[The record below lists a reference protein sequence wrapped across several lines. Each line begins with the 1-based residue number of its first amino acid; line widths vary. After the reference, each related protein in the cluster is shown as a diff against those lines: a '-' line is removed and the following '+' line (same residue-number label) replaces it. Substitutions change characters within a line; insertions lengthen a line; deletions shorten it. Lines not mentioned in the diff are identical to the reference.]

1 MSKMGYLT
9 TRGSFSVNMDDI
21 DALKRELQQ
30 TRLAYQM
37 AVAINHLKSS
47 FLGRVAHEL
56 RSPLSSMISI
66 HQMILAD
73 LCESPAEERQF
84 IAQGQL
90 AGRKLMA
97 MLDEMINLSKLESGT
112 IPLEREI
119 FSLTKLWEDWA
130 SLTYLQAANRNI
142 QLKFSPLTDDIAII
156 ADYQCLSSA
165 LVLLVDAAIANLGSG
180 SICISVSALDE
191 KKVTIS
197 LEFTGEMALWPMP
210 EISSLSL
217 ESKPEEVKQFTQV
230 LGFSP
235 SLKFQLA
242 KGIIEVSGGEMS
254 LDRIDNNSQDKLTE
268 IVFSLPRSPDR
279 KTPRDND

>member
-56 RSPLSSMISI
+56 RSPLSSMISL

-73 LCESPAEERQF
+73 LCESPAEEREF

-119 FSLTKLWEDWA
+119 FSLTKLWQDWA

-156 ADYQCLSSA
+156 ANYQCLSSA
-165 LVLLVDAAIANLGSG
+165 LVLLVDAAIANPGSG

-197 LEFTGEMALWPMP
+197 LEFTGEIPLWPMP

>member
-1 MSKMGYLT
+1 
-9 TRGSFSVNMDDI
+9 MDDI

-30 TRLAYQM
+30 TRLAYHL

-56 RSPLSSMISI
+56 RSPLSSMISL
-66 HQMILAD
+66 HQLILAD
-73 LCESPAEERQF
+73 LCESPAEEREF

-142 QLKFSPLTDDIAII
+142 KLKFSPLTDDIAII
-156 ADYQCLSSA
+156 ADYQRLSSA
-165 LVLLVDAAIANLGSG
+165 LVLLVDAAIANLASG
-180 SICISVSALDE
+180 SICISVSTLCE
-191 KKVTIS
+191 KKVTIV
-197 LEFTGEMALWPMP
+197 LEFPGEIPLWHLP
-210 EISSLSL
+210 EISPLSL
-217 ESKPEEVKQFTQV
+217 ESNQEEVKQFTQA

-254 LDRIDNNSQDKLTE
+254 LDQIDNNSQDKLTR

-279 KTPRDND
+279 KNPRDND

>member
-56 RSPLSSMISI
+56 RSPLSSMISL

-73 LCESPAEERQF
+73 LCESPAEEREF

-119 FSLTKLWEDWA
+119 FSLTKLWQDWA

-142 QLKFSPLTDDIAII
+142 QLKFSPLTNDIAII

-165 LVLLVDAAIANLGSG
+165 LVLLVDAAVANLGSG
-180 SICISVSALDE
+180 SICVSVSALDE
-191 KKVTIS
+191 KKVTIT

-254 LDRIDNNSQDKLTE
+254 LDRIDNNSQDKLTR

-279 KTPRDND
+279 KTPLDND

>member
-56 RSPLSSMISI
+56 RSPLSSMISL

-73 LCESPAEERQF
+73 LCESPAEEREF

-254 LDRIDNNSQDKLTE
+254 LDQIDNNSQDKLTE

-279 KTPRDND
+279 KTHRDND

>member
-1 MSKMGYLT
+1 MGYLT

-56 RSPLSSMISI
+56 RSPLSSMISL

-73 LCESPAEERQF
+73 LCESPAEEREF

-112 IPLEREI
+112 IPLDQEI
-119 FSLTKLWEDWA
+119 FSFTKLWEDWA

-142 QLKFSPLTDDIAII
+142 KLKFSPLTDDIAII
-156 ADYQCLSSA
+156 ADYQRLFSA
-165 LVLLVDAAIANLGSG
+165 LVLLVDTVIANLTSG
-180 SICISVSALDE
+180 SICISVGALGE
-191 KKVTIS
+191 KKVTIV
-197 LEFTGEMALWPMP
+197 LEFPGEIALWQMP
-210 EISSLSL
+210 EISPLSL
-217 ESKPEEVKQFTQV
+217 ESNQEEVKQFTQA

-254 LDRIDNNSQDKLTE
+254 LDQIDNNSQDKLTR

-279 KTPRDND
+279 KNPRDND

>member
-56 RSPLSSMISI
+56 RSPLSSMISL

-73 LCESPAEERQF
+73 LCESPAEEREF

-142 QLKFSPLTDDIAII
+142 QLKFSSLTDDIAII

>member
-56 RSPLSSMISI
+56 RSPLSSMISL

-254 LDRIDNNSQDKLTE
+254 LNQIDNNSQDKLTE

>member
-56 RSPLSSMISI
+56 RSPLSSMISL

-73 LCESPAEERQF
+73 LCESPAEEREF

-119 FSLTKLWEDWA
+119 FSLTKLWQDWA

-165 LVLLVDAAIANLGSG
+165 LVLLVDAAIANLTSG

-197 LEFTGEMALWPMP
+197 LEFTGEIPLWPMP

>member
-1 MSKMGYLT
+1 
-9 TRGSFSVNMDDI
+9 MDDI

-73 LCESPAEERQF
+73 LCESPAEEREF

-112 IPLEREI
+112 IPLDQEI
-119 FSLTKLWEDWA
+119 FSLTKLWQDWA

-142 QLKFSPLTDDIAII
+142 KLKFSPLTDDIAII
-156 ADYQCLSSA
+156 ADYQRLSSA
-165 LVLLVDAAIANLGSG
+165 LVLLVDAAIANLMSG

-197 LEFTGEMALWPMP
+197 LEFSGEIPLWQMP
-210 EISSLSL
+210 EISPLSL
-217 ESKPEEVKQFTQV
+217 ESKPEEVKQFTQA
-230 LGFSP
+230 LGLSP
-235 SLKFQLA
+235 GLKFQLV
-242 KGIIEVSGGEMS
+242 KGIIEVSEGEMS
-254 LDRIDNNSQDKLTE
+254 LDQIDNNSQDKLTR

-279 KTPRDND
+279 KTPLDND

>member
-56 RSPLSSMISI
+56 RSPLSSMISL

-73 LCESPAEERQF
+73 LCESPAEEREF

-112 IPLEREI
+112 LPLEREI

>member
-1 MSKMGYLT
+1 
-9 TRGSFSVNMDDI
+9 MDDI

-73 LCESPAEERQF
+73 LCESPAEEREF

-119 FSLTKLWEDWA
+119 FSLTKLWQDWA

-165 LVLLVDAAIANLGSG
+165 LVLLVDAAVANPGSG

-197 LEFTGEMALWPMP
+197 LEFTREIPLWPMP

>member
-56 RSPLSSMISI
+56 RSPLSSMISL

-73 LCESPAEERQF
+73 LCESPAEEREF

>member
-1 MSKMGYLT
+1 
-9 TRGSFSVNMDDI
+9 MDDI

-56 RSPLSSMISI
+56 RSPLSSMISL

-73 LCESPAEERQF
+73 LCESPAEEREF

-90 AGRKLMA
+90 AGCKLMA

-112 IPLEREI
+112 IPLDQEI

-142 QLKFSPLTDDIAII
+142 KLKFSPLTDDIAII
-156 ADYQCLSSA
+156 AD
-165 LVLLVDAAIANLGSG
+165 
-180 SICISVSALDE
+180 
-191 KKVTIS
+191 
-197 LEFTGEMALWPMP
+197 
-210 EISSLSL
+210 
-217 ESKPEEVKQFTQV
+217 
-230 LGFSP
+230 
-235 SLKFQLA
+235 
-242 KGIIEVSGGEMS
+242 
-254 LDRIDNNSQDKLTE
+254 
-268 IVFSLPRSPDR
+268 
-279 KTPRDND
+279 

>member
-56 RSPLSSMISI
+56 RSPLSSMISL

-73 LCESPAEERQF
+73 LCESPAEEREF

-254 LDRIDNNSQDKLTE
+254 LNQIDNNSQDKLTR

>member
-56 RSPLSSMISI
+56 RSPLSSMISL

-73 LCESPAEERQF
+73 LCESPAEEREF

-112 IPLEREI
+112 LPLEREI

-165 LVLLVDAAIANLGSG
+165 LVLLVDAAIANPGSG

-197 LEFTGEMALWPMP
+197 LEFTGEIPLWPMP

>member
-73 LCESPAEERQF
+73 LCESSAEEREF

-165 LVLLVDAAIANLGSG
+165 LVLLVDAAIANPGSG

-197 LEFTGEMALWPMP
+197 LEFTGEIPLWPMP

>member
-56 RSPLSSMISI
+56 RSPLSSMISL
-66 HQMILAD
+66 HQLILAD
-73 LCESPAEERQF
+73 LCESPAEEREF

-142 QLKFSPLTDDIAII
+142 KLKFSPLTDDIAII
-156 ADYQCLSSA
+156 ADYQRLFSA
-165 LVLLVDAAIANLGSG
+165 LVLLVDTVIANLTSG
-180 SICISVSALDE
+180 SICISVGALGE
-191 KKVTIS
+191 KKVTIV
-197 LEFTGEMALWPMP
+197 LEFPGEIALWQMP
-210 EISSLSL
+210 EISPLSL
-217 ESKPEEVKQFTQV
+217 ESNQEEVKQFTQA

-254 LDRIDNNSQDKLTE
+254 LDQIDNNSQDKLTR

>member
-56 RSPLSSMISI
+56 RSPLSSMISL

-73 LCESPAEERQF
+73 LCESPAEEREF

-165 LVLLVDAAIANLGSG
+165 LVLLVDAAIANPGSG

-197 LEFTGEMALWPMP
+197 LEFTGEIPLWPMP

>member
-56 RSPLSSMISI
+56 RSPLSSMISL

-73 LCESPAEERQF
+73 LCESPAEEREF

-165 LVLLVDAAIANLGSG
+165 LVLLVDAAVANLGSG

-254 LDRIDNNSQDKLTE
+254 LNQIDNNSQDKLTE

>member
-1 MSKMGYLT
+1 MSKMGYLA

-30 TRLAYQM
+30 PRLAYQM
-37 AVAINHLKSS
+37 AVALNHLKSS

-56 RSPLSSMISI
+56 RSPLSSMISL

-73 LCESPAEERQF
+73 LCESPAEEREF

-112 IPLEREI
+112 IPLDQEI
-119 FSLTKLWEDWA
+119 FSFTKLWQDWA

-142 QLKFSPLTDDIAII
+142 KLKFSPLTDDIAII
-156 ADYQCLSSA
+156 ADYQRLFSA
-165 LVLLVDAAIANLGSG
+165 LVLLVDTVIANLTSG
-180 SICISVSALDE
+180 SICISVGALGE
-191 KKVTIS
+191 KKVTIV
-197 LEFTGEMALWPMP
+197 LEFPGEIALWQMP
-210 EISSLSL
+210 EISPLSL
-217 ESKPEEVKQFTQV
+217 ESNPEEVKQFTQA

-254 LDRIDNNSQDKLTE
+254 LDQIDNNSQDKLTR

-279 KTPRDND
+279 KTPLDND

>member
-1 MSKMGYLT
+1 
-9 TRGSFSVNMDDI
+9 MDDI

-37 AVAINHLKSS
+37 AVAINRLKSS
-47 FLGRVAHEL
+47 FLGQVAHEL

-73 LCESPAEERQF
+73 LCESPAEEREF

-119 FSLTKLWEDWA
+119 FSLTKLWQDWA

-165 LVLLVDAAIANLGSG
+165 LVLLVDAAIANPGSG

>member
-1 MSKMGYLT
+1 MGYLT

-56 RSPLSSMISI
+56 RSPLSSMISL

-73 LCESPAEERQF
+73 LCESPAEEREF

-90 AGRKLMA
+90 AGCKLMA

-112 IPLEREI
+112 IPLDQEI
-119 FSLTKLWEDWA
+119 FSLTKLWQDWA

-165 LVLLVDAAIANLGSG
+165 LVLLVDAAVANLGSG

-254 LDRIDNNSQDKLTE
+254 LDQIDNNSQDKLTR

>member
-1 MSKMGYLT
+1 
-9 TRGSFSVNMDDI
+9 MDDI

-56 RSPLSSMISI
+56 RSPLSSMISL

-73 LCESPAEERQF
+73 LCESSAEEREF

-119 FSLTKLWEDWA
+119 FSLTKLWQDWA

-165 LVLLVDAAIANLGSG
+165 LVLLVDAAIANPGSG

-197 LEFTGEMALWPMP
+197 LEFTGEIPLWPMP

>member
-56 RSPLSSMISI
+56 RSPLSSMISL

-73 LCESPAEERQF
+73 LCESPAEEREF

-119 FSLTKLWEDWA
+119 FSLTKLWQDWA

>member
-254 LDRIDNNSQDKLTE
+254 LDQIDNNSQDKLTE

>member
-73 LCESPAEERQF
+73 LCESSAEEREF

>member
-1 MSKMGYLT
+1 
-9 TRGSFSVNMDDI
+9 MDDI

-156 ADYQCLSSA
+156 ADYQGAGLGRK
-165 LVLLVDAAIANLGSG
+165 LVETVLAHPRINRVERVYLMTTNQ
-180 SICISVSALDE
+180 E
-191 KKVTIS
+191 KFYRRIGFQSNATTTMV
-197 LEFTGEMALWPMP
+197 LFNRY
-210 EISSLSL
+210 
-217 ESKPEEVKQFTQV
+217 PEE
-230 LGFSP
+230 FSCP
-235 SLKFQLA
+235 A
-242 KGIIEVSGGEMS
+242 IEV
-254 LDRIDNNSQDKLTE
+254 KKK
-268 IVFSLPRSPDR
+268 RSV
-279 KTPRDND
+279 

>member
-73 LCESPAEERQF
+73 LCESPAEEREF

-112 IPLEREI
+112 IPLDQEI
-119 FSLTKLWEDWA
+119 FSLTKLWQDWA

-142 QLKFSPLTDDIAII
+142 KLKFSPLTDDIAII
-156 ADYQCLSSA
+156 ADYQRLSSA
-165 LVLLVDAAIANLGSG
+165 LVLLVDAAIANLMSG

-197 LEFTGEMALWPMP
+197 LEFSGEIPLWQMP
-210 EISSLSL
+210 EISPLSL
-217 ESKPEEVKQFTQV
+217 ESKPEEVKQFTQA
-230 LGFSP
+230 LGLSP
-235 SLKFQLA
+235 GLKFQLV
-242 KGIIEVSGGEMS
+242 KGIIEVSEGEMS
-254 LDRIDNNSQDKLTE
+254 LDQIDNNSQDKLTR
-268 IVFSLPRSPDR
+268 IVFSLPRSLDR
-279 KTPRDND
+279 KTPLDND

>member
-21 DALKRELQQ
+21 EALKRELQQ

-73 LCESPAEERQF
+73 LCESPAEEREF

-119 FSLTKLWEDWA
+119 FSLTKLWQDWA

-191 KKVTIS
+191 KKVTIV
-197 LEFTGEMALWPMP
+197 LEFPGEIPLWQMP
-210 EISSLSL
+210 EISPLSL
-217 ESKPEEVKQFTQV
+217 ESKLEEVKQFTQA
-230 LGFSP
+230 LGLSP
-235 SLKFQLA
+235 GLKFQLA

-254 LDRIDNNSQDKLTE
+254 LDQIDNNSQDKLTR

>member
-56 RSPLSSMISI
+56 RSPLSSMISL

-73 LCESPAEERQF
+73 LCESPAEEREF

-112 IPLEREI
+112 LPLEREI

-165 LVLLVDAAIANLGSG
+165 LVLLVDAAIANPGSG

>member
-1 MSKMGYLT
+1 
-9 TRGSFSVNMDDI
+9 MDDI

-56 RSPLSSMISI
+56 RSPLSSMISL

-73 LCESPAEERQF
+73 LCESPAEEREF

-90 AGRKLMA
+90 AGRKLLA

-112 IPLEREI
+112 IPLDQEI
-119 FSLTKLWEDWA
+119 FSFTKLWEDWA

-142 QLKFSPLTDDIAII
+142 KLKFSPLTDDIAII
-156 ADYQCLSSA
+156 ADYQRLFSA
-165 LVLLVDAAIANLGSG
+165 LVLLVDTVIANLTSG
-180 SICISVSALDE
+180 SICISVGALGE
-191 KKVTIS
+191 KKVTIV
-197 LEFTGEMALWPMP
+197 LEFPGEIALWQMP
-210 EISSLSL
+210 EISPLSL
-217 ESKPEEVKQFTQV
+217 ESNQEEVKQFTQA

-254 LDRIDNNSQDKLTE
+254 LDQIDNNSQDKLTR

-279 KTPRDND
+279 ETPRYND

>member
-1 MSKMGYLT
+1 MGYLT

-56 RSPLSSMISI
+56 RSPLSSMISL

-73 LCESPAEERQF
+73 LCESPAEEREF

>member
-56 RSPLSSMISI
+56 RSPLSSMISL

-73 LCESPAEERQF
+73 LCESPAEEREF

-119 FSLTKLWEDWA
+119 FSLTKLWQDWA

-142 QLKFSPLTDDIAII
+142 QLKFSPLTNDIAII

-165 LVLLVDAAIANLGSG
+165 LVLLVDAAVANLGSG
-180 SICISVSALDE
+180 SICVSVSALDE

-197 LEFTGEMALWPMP
+197 LEFSGEIPLWQMP
-210 EISSLSL
+210 EISPLSL
-217 ESKPEEVKQFTQV
+217 ESKPEEVKQFTQA
-230 LGFSP
+230 LGLSP
-235 SLKFQLA
+235 GLKFQLV
-242 KGIIEVSGGEMS
+242 KGIIEVSEGEMS
-254 LDRIDNNSQDKLTE
+254 LDQIDNNSQDKLTR

-279 KTPRDND
+279 KTPLDND

>member
-1 MSKMGYLT
+1 
-9 TRGSFSVNMDDI
+9 MDDI

-56 RSPLSSMISI
+56 RSPLSSMISL
-66 HQMILAD
+66 HQLILAD
-73 LCESPAEERQF
+73 LCESPAEEREF

-90 AGRKLMA
+90 AGRKLMG

-112 IPLEREI
+112 ITLDREI
-119 FSLTKLWEDWA
+119 FSLTKLWQDWA

-142 QLKFSPLTDDIAII
+142 KLKFGSLTDDIAII
-156 ADYQCLSSA
+156 ADYQRLSSA
-165 LVLLVDAAIANLGSG
+165 LVLLVDAATTNLASG
-180 SICISVSALDE
+180 SIGISVSALSE
-191 KKVTIS
+191 EKVTIT
-197 LEFTGEMALWPMP
+197 LEFLGEIDLWQVP
-210 EISSLSL
+210 ETPPLSL
-217 ESKPEEVKQFTQV
+217 ESKSEHIKQFTQA

-235 SLKFQLA
+235 GLKFQLA
-242 KGIIEVSGGEMS
+242 KGIIEVSDGEMS
-254 LDRIDNNSQDKLTE
+254 LHQIDNNNQDKLTR

-279 KTPRDND
+279 QTLPDNG

>member
-73 LCESPAEERQF
+73 LCESSAEEREF

-254 LDRIDNNSQDKLTE
+254 LNQIDNNSQDKLTE